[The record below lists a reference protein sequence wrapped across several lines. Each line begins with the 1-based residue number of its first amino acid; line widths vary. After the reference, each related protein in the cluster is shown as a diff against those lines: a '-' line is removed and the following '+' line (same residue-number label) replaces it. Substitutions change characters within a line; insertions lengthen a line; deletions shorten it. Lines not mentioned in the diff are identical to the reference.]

1 MAARVSHGWWAYL
14 GPYALFLLLVEISN
28 RAPAA
33 WAPWLLVAR
42 VALPGAWLF
51 AYARAGALPELRGY
65 RPGAAGLLQDVAVGL
80 AIAALWMG
88 PFLLSPALSR
98 PAPAEGFDWQLFG
111 EGREALAL
119 GVRLLGFAAVTPF
132 LEELFVRS
140 FLLRLADVY
149 DGDMN
154 FRAVPI
160 GRFTWRSFLVTVVWF
175 TFTHVPWE
183 WVVAPLAGVIFN
195 LWLYRRRHIGA
206 TIVAHAVANAS
217 IWFAVVAGPE
227 SWRMFL

>member
-1 MAARVSHGWWAYL
+1 MAARDSHGWWAYL
-14 GPYALFLLLVEISN
+14 GPYALFLALVEVAG

-42 VALPGAWLF
+42 VVLPGAWLLAF
-51 AYARAGALPELRGY
+51 ARGGALPELRGY
-65 RPGAAGLLQDVAVGL
+65 RPGAAGLLQDVLVGV

-88 PFLLSPALSR
+88 PFLLFPALER
-98 PAPAEGFDWQLFG
+98 PAPGEGFDWQLFG

-119 GVRLLGFAAVTPF
+119 GVRLVGFAGVTPF
-132 LEELFVRS
+132 MEELFVRS
-140 FLLRLADVY
+140 FLLRLVDVY

-154 FRAVPI
+154 FRRVPI
-160 GRFTWRSFLVTVVWF
+160 GRFRWRSFLVTLVWF

-183 WVVAPLAGVIFN
+183 WVVAPVAGALFN

-217 IWFAVVAGPE
+217 IWLAVVLGPE